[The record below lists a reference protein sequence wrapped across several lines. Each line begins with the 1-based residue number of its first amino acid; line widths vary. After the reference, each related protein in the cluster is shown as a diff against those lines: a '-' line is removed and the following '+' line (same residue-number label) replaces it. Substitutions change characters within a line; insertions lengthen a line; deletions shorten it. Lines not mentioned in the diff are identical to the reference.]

1 MAHKVLSSDMTRLV
15 DRMRDLQKN
24 CHSFLADD
32 YQKQLLQAAT
42 IVAVNSRHLF
52 DAVNN
57 ARSKATPS
65 HGRRS

>member
-1 MAHKVLSSDMTRLV
+1 MAHKVLSSDMSRLV
-15 DRMRDLQKN
+15 ERMKELQKN

-42 IVAVNSRHLF
+42 IVAVNSRHLL

-57 ARSKATPS
+57 ARSKATSS